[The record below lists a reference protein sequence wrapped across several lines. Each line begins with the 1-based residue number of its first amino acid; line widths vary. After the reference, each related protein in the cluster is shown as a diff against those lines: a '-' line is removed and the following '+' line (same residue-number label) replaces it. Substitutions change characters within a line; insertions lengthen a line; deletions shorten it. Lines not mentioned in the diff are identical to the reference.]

1 MSKPHRGQSIRELFA
16 RGRGECPVCLR
27 KNVKVLYEQEAAGQK
42 FKICKTCRA
51 AIKNGTKKLPVVDVP
66 VEAPAPA
73 AAPAPAVEKTDTAPA
88 VEAEVAAPAAAE
100 EPAAEAASEE
110 AAS

>member
-27 KNVKVLYEQEAAGQK
+27 KNIKVLYEQESGGQK

-51 AIKNGTKKLPVVDVP
+51 AVKNGTKKLP
-66 VEAPAPA
+66 A
-73 AAPAPAVEKTDTAPA
+73 AQ
-88 VEAEVAAPAAAE
+88 AAE
-100 EPAAEAASEE
+100 
-110 AAS
+110 